1 MEMFFLFA
9 SAVAVVAYAVCAQAE
24 SRKWK
29 KLATKM
35 QNMAVKE
42 QEKREKAE
50 TETQWWRERAEIVKA
65 ERDRL
70 RHFETE
76 CLAKSRALEE
86 REKELAGERDNCAR
100 LKRFETECLAKSR
113 ALEEREKELAGE
125 RDKCAELRRLLAE
138 TREMLDEER
147 RLRADDEKEIRN
159 IMNYDGTADSQ
170 EALDEK

>member
-86 REKELAGERDNCAR
+86 REKELAGERD
-100 LKRFETECLAKSR
+100 
-113 ALEEREKELAGE
+113 
-125 RDKCAELRRLLAE
+125 KCAGLRRLLAE

-159 IMNYDGTADSQ
+159 IMNYDGTAASQ
-170 EALDEK
+170 EAFHEE

>member
-86 REKELAGERDNCAR
+86 REKELAGERD
-100 LKRFETECLAKSR
+100 
-113 ALEEREKELAGE
+113 
-125 RDKCAELRRLLAE
+125 KCAELRRLLAE

-159 IMNYDGTADSQ
+159 IMNYDGTAASQ
-170 EALDEK
+170 EALHEE

>member
-86 REKELAGERDNCAR
+86 REKELAGERD
-100 LKRFETECLAKSR
+100 
-113 ALEEREKELAGE
+113 
-125 RDKCAELRRLLAE
+125 KCAELRRLLAE

-159 IMNYDGTADSQ
+159 IMNYDGTAASQ
-170 EALDEK
+170 EAFHEE

>member
-1 MEMFFLFA
+1 MTILLYFA
-9 SAVAVVAYAVCAQAE
+9 AAACAACALWTQE
-24 SRKWK
+24 ENRKLK

-42 QEKREKAE
+42 QEKWEKAE
-50 TETQWWRERAEIVKA
+50 TETQWWRERVEIVKA

-86 REKELAGERDNCAR
+86 REKELAGERDKCR
-100 LKRFETECLAKSR
+100 ELKRFETECLAKSR

>member
-86 REKELAGERDNCAR
+86 REKELAGERD
-100 LKRFETECLAKSR
+100 
-113 ALEEREKELAGE
+113 
-125 RDKCAELRRLLAE
+125 
-138 TREMLDEER
+138 
-147 RLRADDEKEIRN
+147 
-159 IMNYDGTADSQ
+159 SQ
-170 EALDEK
+170 EAFHEELIPPGAGAGALRARDGF

>member
-1 MEMFFLFA
+1 MGVFLLFA
-9 SAVAVVAYAVCAQAE
+9 VAAAVAVYQVW
-24 SRKWK
+24 SR
-29 KLATKM
+29 
-35 QNMAVKE
+35 
-42 QEKREKAE
+42 EKRKTAE
-50 TETQWWRERAEIVKA
+50 TEAQSARALLAVMETEARSVRELLAARTAEI
-65 ERDRL
+65 DRL

-76 CLAKSRALEE
+76 CRISGRALDE

>member
-86 REKELAGERDNCAR
+86 REKELAGERD
-100 LKRFETECLAKSR
+100 
-113 ALEEREKELAGE
+113 
-125 RDKCAELRRLLAE
+125 KCAELRRLLAE

>member
-1 MEMFFLFA
+1 MTILLYFA
-9 SAVAVVAYAVCAQAE
+9 AAACAACALWTQE
-24 SRKWK
+24 ENRKLK

-76 CLAKSRALEE
+76 CRITGRALEE
-86 REKELAGERDNCAR
+86 REKELAGERDN
-100 LKRFETECLAKSR
+100 
-113 ALEEREKELAGE
+113 
-125 RDKCAELRRLLAE
+125 CAELRRLLAE

-147 RLRADDEKEIRN
+147 RARENDEREIRN
-159 IMNYDGTADSQ
+159 IMNYDGTAASQ
-170 EALDEK
+170 EAFHEE